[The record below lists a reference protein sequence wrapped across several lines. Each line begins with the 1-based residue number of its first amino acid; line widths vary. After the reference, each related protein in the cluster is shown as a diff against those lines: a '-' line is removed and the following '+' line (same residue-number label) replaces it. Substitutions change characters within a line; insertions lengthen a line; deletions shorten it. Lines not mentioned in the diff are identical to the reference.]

1 MGLRTSSLFVDF
13 DLDLDFDFDPLD
25 FFVLAILFSLHLSFF
40 QSLYQSIPKGMD
52 AYTIFFLLIIVGY
65 LFLYVSGKY
74 YLRDGFQPS
83 ESLKKEV
90 KQCQGTIVEFEQ
102 PADKPYLNRPINDVD
117 DYEYNVVFQNEGDRE
132 VSKATLNKLTA
143 QYPLDWSGLPPS
155 SSRFQEG
162 RKQQVEAYENA
173 PPVSTSNPYKEVDGS
188 NMTPPDTSALEME
201 ERKLL
206 QTYNPKPNDKPTE
219 YDINDAEELIR
230 KIYDKKGLIAD
241 VLKKDN
247 NVYEIVGTRRKDE
260 KIIYEGDEPEAP
272 VSNKP
277 NEAAGEDNIIIPQKA
292 RDTAAG
298 LDPYYTPGTSTRTG
312 KWDYMRWTPGLER
325 MFAPTQPVQEWY

>member
-1 MGLRTSSLFVDF
+1 
-13 DLDLDFDFDPLD
+13 
-25 FFVLAILFSLHLSFF
+25 
-40 QSLYQSIPKGMD
+40 MD
-52 AYTIFFLLIIVGY
+52 TYTIFFLLLIVSY
-65 LFLYVSGKY
+65 LFLYISGKY
-74 YLRDGFQPS
+74 YLRQGF
-83 ESLKKEV
+83 EGTSLKREV
-90 KQCQGTIVEFEQ
+90 KQCKGTIVEFEE

-155 SSRFQEG
+155 SARFQEG

-206 QTYNPKPNDKPTE
+206 QTYNPKPRDKPTE
-219 YDINDAEELIR
+219 YNLDDAEELIK
-230 KIYDKKGLIAD
+230 KIYDKKGLFAD
-241 VLKKDN
+241 VVKKDN

-260 KIIYEGDEPEAP
+260 KIVYEGEESEAP
-272 VSNKP
+272 SSNQP
-277 NEAAGEDNIIIPQKA
+277 TQSAGEDNIIIPQKA

-298 LDPYYTPGTSTRTG
+298 LDPYYSPNSSTRTG

-325 MFAPTQPVQEWY
+325 MFAPTEPVQQWY